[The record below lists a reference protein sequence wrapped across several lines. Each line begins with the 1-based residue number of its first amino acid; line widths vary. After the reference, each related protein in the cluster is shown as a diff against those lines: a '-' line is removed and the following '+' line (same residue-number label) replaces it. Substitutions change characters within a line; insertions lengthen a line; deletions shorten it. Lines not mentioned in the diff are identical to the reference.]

1 MPNERPAPTALP
13 VAESSSAPSSPRR
26 RPSRRNFLAG
36 VGGVSLASVLA
47 ACTPGAKSTSGS
59 GGGAKA
65 NILVIAM
72 TASDIPLLDTGLA
85 QNQGYEGLRFVA
97 NQLFDG
103 LTKFDLKQGE
113 KIPPVIPGLAL
124 SWTANAA
131 ATVWTFKLR
140 PNVKFTDGTPW
151 NADAAIFNFNRYINK
166 SAPEFYPALNAAAGL
181 TISSLKSSKKID
193 DMTIEVTTNGPL
205 AYLPSNLTTVYFA
218 SPTAVKAE
226 GNEGFGAKPVGTG
239 PFTFVSMTRGQ
250 QLVLKANPDYWGG
263 APKVE
268 QVILRPIPDPTARI
282 AALRSGQVNW
292 AEVPPPDDVPTLT
305 KDGFQVLTNSYDH
318 VWPWV
323 INGQKKPFTDVRVRQ
338 AMNYAINREA
348 LIKNV
353 LQGTADPEFQA
364 AARANAAYREE
375 NNLYSYDPAKAKSLL
390 AAAGLPNGFS
400 TTLSYPTSGS
410 GNMVPTP
417 MNEALQQDLA
427 AVGIKVK
434 LQPVEWASM
443 LTDYFVG
450 KIPGNADMINISLS
464 MQQEGFWNTW
474 FGAGSGPNVGK
485 YNNPK
490 VQALFTQA
498 AATLDDTKRSD
509 LYAQAVKYITED
521 APWVFIV
528 DDRNPRVLAANVK
541 GFIEPKSWFADLTT
555 LSVS

>member
-1 MPNERPAPTALP
+1 MLKVRRARLPIFVAAL
-13 VAESSSAPSSPRR
+13 
-26 RPSRRNFLAG
+26 LAG
-36 VGGVSLASVLA
+36 ALILA
-47 ACTPGAKSTSGS
+47 ACTPGVKNASAGSKSS
-59 GGGAKA
+59 A

-97 NQLFDG
+97 NQLYDG
-103 LTKFDLKQGE
+103 LTKFDLKQGT

-124 SWTANAA
+124 SWKADKSASH
-131 ATVWTFKLR
+131 WTFKLR
-140 PNVKFTDGTPW
+140 PGVTFTDGTPW
-151 NADAAIFNFNRYINK
+151 DADAAIFNFNRYLNK

-181 TISSLKSSKKID
+181 TISSIKDAKKID
-193 DMTIEVTTNGPL
+193 AMTIQVDTNGPL

-218 SPTAVKAE
+218 SPTAVKKE
-226 GNEGFGAKPVGTG
+226 GNAGFGQKPVGTG
-239 PFTFVSMTRGQ
+239 PFTFESETRGQ
-250 QLVLKANPDYWGG
+250 QLVLKANPNYWGG
-263 APKVE
+263 APKVSE
-268 QVILRPIPDPTARI
+268 VIMRPIPDPTARV

-292 AEVPPPDDVPTLT
+292 IEVPPPDDVPTLS
-305 KDGFQVLTNSYDH
+305 KEGFQVLTNSYDH

-323 INGQKKPFTDVRVRQ
+323 FNMQKKPFTDVRVRQ
-338 AMNYAINREA
+338 AMNYAIDRDS

-353 LQGTADPEFQA
+353 LQGTADPELQA
-364 AARANAAYREE
+364 AARANAAYREG

-390 AAAGLPNGFS
+390 AAAGYPNGFT

-417 MNEALQQDLA
+417 LNEALQQNLA
-427 AVGIKVK
+427 AVGVKVK

-474 FGAGSGPNVGK
+474 FGADSGPNVGK
-485 YNNPK
+485 YSNPK
-490 VQALFTQA
+490 VEALFA
-498 AATLDDTKRSD
+498 SARATLDDTKRSD
-509 LYAQAVKYITED
+509 LYAQAVKLINED
-521 APWVFIV
+521 APWLFIV
-528 DDRNPRVLAANVK
+528 DDRNPRVLAKNVT
-541 GFIEPKSWFADLTT
+541 GFTEPKSWFADLTT